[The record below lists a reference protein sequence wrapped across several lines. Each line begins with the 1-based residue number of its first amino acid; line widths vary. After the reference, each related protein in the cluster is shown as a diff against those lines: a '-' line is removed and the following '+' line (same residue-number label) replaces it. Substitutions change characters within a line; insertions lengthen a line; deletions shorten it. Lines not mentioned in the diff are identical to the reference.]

1 MTAVLAATVFVLAAV
16 VGLEVIGKIPT
27 MLHTPLMSAT
37 NAIHGIVIVGAI
49 VAAGLE
55 GPMGAIIGTIALV
68 AAAINVFGGFVLTDR
83 MLRMFKHKK
92 QTP

>member
-49 VAAGLE
+49 VAAGIP
-55 GPMGAIIGTIALV
+55 GPMGEIVGTAALV

-92 QTP
+92 